1 VVRSLNEPT
10 LSFLIKRAYSQ
21 YGFVSAFIYGSQ
33 GEGKT
38 TYAMHVL
45 RYVYGD
51 WENALRYVFMDTK
64 PLILTLKEAHDR
76 GERIPAVLIDDAG
89 KSLIKYSWGERGSI
103 AFATL
108 YNLMRSVCSG
118 VLFTSVEATDIIKF
132 VRDKVQFR
140 VHVRRVSPEES
151 VAVGYKVSY
160 SPLLEPYVRRYFVD
174 RYSLRLPESVRER
187 LEAIRRESVEE
198 TLQSV
203 LGSLERQKR
212 KRESLVDI
220 DEDVDEALNSLRL

>member
-1 VVRSLNEPT
+1 VVRSLSEPT
-10 LSFLIKRAYSQ
+10 LSFLIRRAYSQ

-38 TYAMHVL
+38 TYAMWVL

-51 WENALRYVFMDTK
+51 WPTAVNYVFMDTK
-64 PLILTLKEAHDR
+64 PLILRLKEAHEK

-103 AFATL
+103 AFAIL

-140 VHVRRVSPEES
+140 VHVRRVGPEES
-151 VAVGYKVSY
+151 IAVGYKVGY
-160 SPLLEPYVRRYFVD
+160 SPLLEPYVRRFFTD
-174 RYSLRLPESVRER
+174 RYSLRLPNDVRKR
-187 LEAIRRESVEE
+187 LEEIRRESVEE
-198 TLQSV
+198 TLKSV
-203 LGSLERQKR
+203 LGSLERQR
-212 KRESLVDI
+212 KKHEPLI
-220 DEDVDEALNSLRL
+220 DVDEEEVLKSLRL

>member
-1 VVRSLNEPT
+1 MVRSLREPT
-10 LSFLIKRAYSQ
+10 LSFLIRRAYSQ

-38 TYAMHVL
+38 TYAMWTL
-45 RYVYGD
+45 RYVYGS
-51 WENALRYVFMDTK
+51 WEKATQYVFMDTK
-64 PLILTLKEAHDR
+64 PLILTLKKAHEK

-103 AFATL
+103 AFAIL

-132 VRDKVQFR
+132 VRDKVQYR
-140 VHVRRVSPEES
+140 VQVRRVSPEES
-151 VAVGYKVSY
+151 VAVGYKVGY

-174 RYSLRLPESVRER
+174 RYPLRLPDDVRAHLES
-187 LEAIRRESVEE
+187 IRRESVEE

-203 LGSLERQKR
+203 LGSLERQRR
-212 KRESLVDI
+212 KREELVDI
-220 DEDVDEALNSLRL
+220 DEDEILSSLR